1 MTATTAR
8 YRVTAFAI
16 SLAALAYVQ
25 RVAISQAAGNIQ
37 ADLHLDKAQLG
48 LVFGAF
54 GLAYALFEIPSGLMG
69 DRFGVRVTLTRIVR
83 RMVRLHSAERCG
95 VEFQLTL
102 GVALPLRCR

>member
-1 MTATTAR
+1 MRRIRGEEMGSGETTAR

-16 SLAALAYVQ
+16 RLAALAYVQ

-37 ADLHLDKAQLG
+37 ADLGLDKAELG

-69 DRFGVRVTLTRIVR
+69 DRFGVRVTLTRIVISW
-83 RMVRLHSAERCG
+83 SA
-95 VEFQLTL
+95 FTALT
-102 GVALPLRCR
+102 G